1 MYLGD
6 CNKGSDNKQIGC
18 NIVII
23 CDAPGNTECNSK
35 SCKSVK
41 NQRLDYKKQKGIE
54 LGNN

>member
-1 MYLGD
+1 MYLSD